1 MNLNH
6 ALKAALTAG
15 VLAVSWPM
23 VWAADLAGLV
33 RETLEQHPLVVSAR
47 QQQAAAAQDT
57 ANARWQ
63 YYPTPAVSVQ
73 QGNQGATA
81 NLDSKV
87 RTVSLQQPLWTAG
100 RLGAQVDRALANEQV
115 GAAALEEVRQDLA
128 LRVLS
133 GWNSVQSALLR
144 LKAYEK
150 SLATHDRLLKQV
162 VRRREEGASP
172 DSDVMLARSRLESVR
187 ADVLSS
193 RMQLDT
199 ALEQLSQLAGR
210 KVLAHEVPL
219 HKLEPLPERLLVDEW
234 VDKALERAPGV
245 VKAQARVQAQ
255 TAEVE
260 IAKAAFWPEV
270 YVRYEKKHGDVIRYR
285 STTFIG
291 MEASLGAGLSKQTA
305 AAAAQ
310 ARLDAVQSEWQS
322 QRRTVTEQVRSD
334 FAQWVSATQR
344 SVMLEAAFSAS
355 ENVAE
360 SWSRQF
366 LSGRKSW
373 QEVMNAAR
381 EQAQNEAQ
389 WGDVQAQAM
398 ALGKRLVV
406 YAEGVDALLSAAAV
420 KGQ

>member
-1 MNLNH
+1 MNLNPVM
-6 ALKAALTAG
+6 KASLLAG
-15 VLAVSWPM
+15 VLALSAPM
-23 VWAADLAGLV
+23 VWAVDLAGLV
-33 RETLEQHPLVVSAR
+33 RETLEQHPTVVSAR
-47 QQQAAAAQDT
+47 QQQMAAAQDT

-63 YYPTPAVSVQ
+63 YYPTPSVSVQ
-73 QGNQGATA
+73 QGSQAATA
-81 NLDSKV
+81 YLDSKL
-87 RTVSLQQPLWTAG
+87 RIMSLQQPLWTAG

-115 GAAALEEVRQDLA
+115 SAAALEEVRQDLA

-150 SLATHDRLLKQV
+150 SLATHDNLLKQV

-172 DSDVMLARSRLESVR
+172 DSDVMLARSRMESVR

-219 HKLEPLPERLLVDEW
+219 HKLEPLPAGLVVDPW
-234 VDKALERAPGV
+234 VNKALERSPAV
-245 VKAQARVQAQ
+245 VKSLARVQAQ
-255 TAEVE
+255 TSEVE

-270 YVRYEKKHGDVIRYR
+270 FARLEKKHGDVNQYR
-285 STTFIG
+285 ATAYIG
-291 MEASLGAGLSKQTA
+291 MEASLGAGFSKQTA

-310 ARLDAVQSEWQS
+310 ARLEALQSEWQS

-334 FAQWVSATQR
+334 FAQWVSAAQR
-344 SVMLEAAFSAS
+344 SVMLEAAYSAS

-389 WGDVQAQAM
+389 WGDVQAQAIT
-398 ALGKRLVV
+398 LGKRLVI
-406 YAEGVDALLSAAAV
+406 YADGVDALVSAAAV